1 MKRIGCI
8 ILTVILA
15 GFLLLTVSANRTLP
29 LVVDEANLLTDRE
42 EQLLG
47 SYLEQLTE
55 EMSCEIAV
63 LTVTSLGG
71 KSAQAYADD
80 FYDENGY
87 GSGVGDDGLLLLVA
101 LTERSWA
108 ITTYG
113 SARRALGDRD
123 LDRIEDAMLG
133 DLSENHFYEA
143 FLAFADAA
151 REGILGPAF
160 DWKQTLVIA
169 VIVGFVLALITVT
182 AMKGKL
188 KTVRRRNEAGDYV
201 IPNSMDLRIA
211 NDRFLYRNVRRVR
224 IDSSSSGG
232 GTHRS
237 SSGRS
242 HGGRSGRF

>member
-8 ILTVILA
+8 VLTVILM
-15 GFLLLTVSANRTLP
+15 GLMLLTVSANRTLP
-29 LVVDEANLLTDRE
+29 LLVDQADLLTTRE
-42 EQLLG
+42 ERLLQA
-47 SYLEQLTE
+47 YLEQLSE

-80 FYDENGY
+80 FYDDNGY
-87 GSGVGDDGLLLLVA
+87 GYGPGDDGLLLLVA
-101 LTERSWA
+101 IQERSWA

-113 SARRALGDRD
+113 TAHRALGNRD
-123 LDRIEDAMLG
+123 LDRIEDAMLS
-133 DLSENHFYEA
+133 DLSAGKHGIPEPS
-143 FLAFADAA
+143 ADA
-151 REGILGPAF
+151 REGVLGEAF
-160 DWKQTLVIA
+160 DWKETLVIA

-182 AMKGKL
+182 VMKGNL
-188 KTVRRRNEAGDYV
+188 KSVRPKNEAAAYV
-201 IPNSMDLRIA
+201 IPNSLDLHISH
-211 NDRFLYRNVRRVR
+211 DRFLYRNVRRVR

-242 HGGRSGRF
+242 HGGRSGRL